1 MIQFLGLV
9 SIGLMTVTLLLLL
22 FSTTPWVLVTLA
34 LAIIISMITLALI
47 NGYQL
52 DHPSEPARDPS
63 LDLTLDYIQARIDLD
78 NAAWRARHR

>member
-47 NGYQL
+47 NDYQL

-78 NAAWRARHR
+78 NAAWRVRHR

>member
-47 NGYQL
+47 NDYQL
-52 DHPSEPARDPS
+52 DHLSEPARDPS

>member
-1 MIQFLGLV
+1 MIQFFGLV

-47 NGYQL
+47 IDYQL
-52 DHPSEPARDPS
+52 NHPREPARGPS
-63 LDLTLDYIQARIDLD
+63 LDLTLDYIQACIDLD

>member
-47 NGYQL
+47 SDYQL

>member
-9 SIGLMTVTLLLLL
+9 SIGLMTVTL
-22 FSTTPWVLVTLA
+22 A
-34 LAIIISMITLALI
+34 LTSD
-47 NGYQL
+47 YQL

>member
-47 NGYQL
+47 NDYQL

>member
-34 LAIIISMITLALI
+34 LAIIISMITLALT
-47 NGYQL
+47 
-52 DHPSEPARDPS
+52 S
-63 LDLTLDYIQARIDLD
+63 DY
-78 NAAWRARHR
+78 

>member
-47 NGYQL
+47 NDYQL
-52 DHPSEPARDPS
+52 DHPSEPARNPS

>member
-1 MIQFLGLV
+1 MIQFHGLV

-34 LAIIISMITLALI
+34 LAIIISMITLALTSD
-47 NGYQL
+47 YQL

-63 LDLTLDYIQARIDLD
+63 LDLTIDYIQARIDLD

>member
-1 MIQFLGLV
+1 
-9 SIGLMTVTLLLLL
+9 MTVTLLLLL

-34 LAIIISMITLALI
+34 LAIIISMITLALTSD
-47 NGYQL
+47 YQL
-52 DHPSEPARDPS
+52 DHLSEPARDPS

>member
-47 NGYQL
+47 NDHQL